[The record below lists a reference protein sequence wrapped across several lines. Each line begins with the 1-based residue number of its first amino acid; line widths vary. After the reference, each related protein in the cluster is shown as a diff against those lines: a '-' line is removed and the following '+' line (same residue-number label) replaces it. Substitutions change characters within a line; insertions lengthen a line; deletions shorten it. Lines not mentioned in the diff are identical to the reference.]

1 VLRQGQS
8 VLMSRHEQPAEKSVW
23 EPPTILKVSGGSGR
37 SGLTQLFGTGVD
49 VIDPVDEIIDE
60 LSQLHACEGG
70 TGPTRDELVAEDD
83 AFGHWVYL
91 PWKNA
96 VVRYPDPDD
105 HYALRTFRNRHVITA
120 DEHQLL
126 RHQTVAFFGLSV
138 GRRVLSQ
145 VAQLGIGNRYIFG
158 DPDRISVTNLN
169 RLNSSMSEVGLSKT
183 LSAAREISDIDPYIA
198 QVHLDRGYTTPE
210 AEQAMDRWRPLVI
223 VEEVDDLR
231 TKAAVRQYAREK
243 RIPVVMATDVG
254 DISALHV
261 ERFDTEDIAP
271 FGGRVSDDVFARLLA
286 DELTPQELVSV
297 LLDVSGR
304 DAALGSPRL
313 IKSFMDIGRGLA
325 GLAQLGTTVGMG
337 ASLAAL
343 AIREIALG
351 RPLPSGSYLADPRQL
366 LSLGESISS
375 EEHAAIM
382 SAFEGAFGVPARDG
396 ATAG

>member
-1 VLRQGQS
+1 MRGEPLVSRNGQS
-8 VLMSRHEQPAEKSVW
+8 PDQAVW

-49 VIDPVDEIIDE
+49 VIDPVNEIIEE
-60 LSQLHACEGG
+60 LCQLRACEGA
-70 TGPTRDELVAEDD
+70 TGQTRDTMHAEDD

-105 HYALRTFRNRHVITA
+105 HYELRTFRNRHVITA

-145 VAQLGIGNRYIFG
+145 VAQLGIGNRYLFG

-183 LSAAREISDIDPYIA
+183 VSAAREISDIDPYIA
-198 QVHLDRGYTTPE
+198 QVHLEDGYTTPE
-210 AEQAMDRWRPLVI
+210 AEQAMDQWRPLVI

-231 TKAAVRQYAREK
+231 AKAAVREYAMAK

-254 DISALHV
+254 DISVVHV
-261 ERFDTEDIAP
+261 ERYDTEDVSP
-271 FGGRVSDDVFARLLA
+271 FSGRVSDDTFARLR
-286 DELTPQELVSV
+286 DHELTPQELVSV

-337 ASLAAL
+337 ASMAAL

-351 RPLPSGSYLADPRQL
+351 RPLPSGSYVADPREL
-366 LSLGESISS
+366 LSLSDSVSDDER
-375 EEHAAIM
+375 AAIM
-382 SAFEGAFGVPARDG
+382 SAFEGAFGVSARDG
-396 ATAG
+396 AAAN

>member
-1 VLRQGQS
+1 VRGEPLVSRNGQS
-8 VLMSRHEQPAEKSVW
+8 PDQAVW

-49 VIDPVDEIIDE
+49 VIDPVNEIIEE
-60 LSQLHACEGG
+60 LCQLRACEGA
-70 TGPTRDELVAEDD
+70 TGQTRDIMHAEDD

-105 HYALRTFRNRHVITA
+105 HYELRTFRNRHVITA

-145 VAQLGIGNRYIFG
+145 VAQLGIGNRYLFG

-183 LSAAREISDIDPYIA
+183 VSAAREISDIDPYIA
-198 QVHLDRGYTTPE
+198 QVHLEDGYTTPE
-210 AEQAMDRWRPLVI
+210 AEQAMDQWRPLVI

-231 TKAAVRQYAREK
+231 AKAAVREYAMAK

-254 DISALHV
+254 DISVVHV
-261 ERFDTEDIAP
+261 ERYDTEDVSP
-271 FGGRVSDDVFARLLA
+271 FSGRVSDDTFARLRD

-337 ASLAAL
+337 ASMAAL

-351 RPLPSGSYLADPRQL
+351 RPLPSGSYVADPREL
-366 LSLGESISS
+366 LSLSDSVSDDER
-375 EEHAAIM
+375 AAIM
-382 SAFEGAFGVPARDG
+382 SAFEGAFGVSARDG
-396 ATAG
+396 AAAN

>member
-1 VLRQGQS
+1 
-8 VLMSRHEQPAEKSVW
+8 MPRHGHAPDESIW

-49 VIDPVDEIIDE
+49 VIDPVDEIIEE
-60 LSQLHACEGG
+60 LAQLRACEGASG
-70 TGPTRDELVAEDD
+70 QTRDDMIAQDD

-120 DEHQLL
+120 GEHQLL

-145 VAQLGIGNRYIFG
+145 VAQLGIGNRYLFG

-183 LSAAREISDIDPYIA
+183 ISAAREISDIDPYIA
-198 QVHLDRGYTTPE
+198 QVHLEYGYTTPE
-210 AEQAMDRWRPLVI
+210 AEQAMDQWRPLVI
-223 VEEVDDLR
+223 VEEVDDLQ
-231 TKAAVRQYAREK
+231 TKAAVREYAREK

-254 DISALHV
+254 DISVVHV
-261 ERFDTEDIAP
+261 ERFDTEDVAP
-271 FGGRVSDDVFARLLA
+271 FSGRVSAEAFARLR
-286 DELTPQELVSV
+286 DNQLTPQELVSV

-351 RPLPSGSYLADPRQL
+351 RPLPSGSYVADPREL
-366 LSLGESISS
+366 LSLADSVTDDER
-375 EEHAAIM
+375 AAIM
-382 SAFEGAFGVPARDG
+382 SAFEGAFAVPTRDG

>member
-1 VLRQGQS
+1 MPRHGQS
-8 VLMSRHEQPAEKSVW
+8 ADESGW

-37 SGLTQLFGTGVD
+37 SGLTQLFGSGVD
-49 VIDPVDEIIDE
+49 VIDPVNEIIEE
-60 LSQLHACEGG
+60 LSQLRVCEGAG
-70 TGPTRDELVAEDD
+70 GQTSDDMIAEDD

-105 HYALRTFRNRHVITA
+105 HYELRTFRNRHVITA

-145 VAQLGIGNRYIFG
+145 VAQLGIGNRYLFG

-183 LSAAREISDIDPYIA
+183 VSAAREISDIDPYIA
-198 QVHLDRGYTTPE
+198 QVHLEHGYTTPE
-210 AEQAMDRWRPLVI
+210 AEQAMDQWRPLVI

-254 DISALHV
+254 DISVVHV
-261 ERFDTEDIAP
+261 ERYDTEDVSP
-271 FGGRVSDDVFARLLA
+271 FSGRVSDDAFARLLA
-286 DELTPQELVSV
+286 GELTQQELVSV

-304 DAALGSPRL
+304 DAALASPRL

-351 RPLPSGSYLADPRQL
+351 RPLPSGSYVADPREL
-366 LSLGESISS
+366 LSLADSVTDDER
-375 EEHAAIM
+375 AAIM
-382 SAFEGAFGVPARDG
+382 STFEGAFGVSARNG
-396 ATAG
+396 AATS

>member
-1 VLRQGQS
+1 
-8 VLMSRHEQPAEKSVW
+8 MPRHGHAPDESVW

-49 VIDPVDEIIDE
+49 VIDPVDEIIEE
-60 LSQLHACEGG
+60 LAQLRACEGASG
-70 TGPTRDELVAEDD
+70 QTRDDMIAQDD

-105 HYALRTFRNRHVITA
+105 HYELRTFRNRHVITA

-145 VAQLGIGNRYIFG
+145 VAQLGIGNRYLFG

-183 LSAAREISDIDPYIA
+183 ISAAREISDIDPYIA
-198 QVHLDRGYTTPE
+198 QVHLEHGYTTPE
-210 AEQAMDRWRPLVI
+210 AEQAMDQWRPLVI
-223 VEEVDDLR
+223 VEEVDDLQ
-231 TKAAVRQYAREK
+231 TKAAVREYAREK
-243 RIPVVMATDVG
+243 GIPVVMATDVG
-254 DISALHV
+254 DISVVHV
-261 ERFDTEDIAP
+261 ERFDTEDVAP
-271 FGGRVSDDVFARLLA
+271 FSGRVSADAFARLR
-286 DELTPQELVSV
+286 DNQLTPQELVSV

-304 DAALGSPRL
+304 DAALSSPRL

-351 RPLPSGSYLADPRQL
+351 RPLPSGSYVADPREL
-366 LSLGESISS
+366 LSLADSVTDDERV
-375 EEHAAIM
+375 AIM
-382 SAFEGAFGVPARDG
+382 SAFEGAFAVPTRDG
-396 ATAG
+396 AAAG

>member
-1 VLRQGQS
+1 MSRNGQS
-8 VLMSRHEQPAEKSVW
+8 PDQAVW

-49 VIDPVDEIIDE
+49 VIDPVNEIIEE
-60 LSQLHACEGG
+60 LCQLRACEGA
-70 TGPTRDELVAEDD
+70 TGQTRDTMHAEDD

-105 HYALRTFRNRHVITA
+105 HYELRTFRNRHVITA

-145 VAQLGIGNRYIFG
+145 VAQLGIGNRYLFG

-183 LSAAREISDIDPYIA
+183 VSAAREISDIDPYIA
-198 QVHLDRGYTTPE
+198 QVHLEDGYTTPE
-210 AEQAMDRWRPLVI
+210 AEQAMDQWRPLVI

-231 TKAAVRQYAREK
+231 AKAAVREYAMAK

-254 DISALHV
+254 DISVVHV
-261 ERFDTEDIAP
+261 ERYDTEDVSP
-271 FGGRVSDDVFARLLA
+271 FSGRVSDDTFARLR
-286 DELTPQELVSV
+286 DHELTPQELVSV

-337 ASLAAL
+337 ASMAAL

-351 RPLPSGSYLADPRQL
+351 RPLPSGSYVADPREL
-366 LSLGESISS
+366 LSLSDSVSDDER
-375 EEHAAIM
+375 AAIM
-382 SAFEGAFGVPARDG
+382 SAFEGAFGVSARDG
-396 ATAG
+396 AAAN

>member
-1 VLRQGQS
+1 
-8 VLMSRHEQPAEKSVW
+8 MSRHGQSPDQAVW

-37 SGLTQLFGTGVD
+37 SGLIQLFGTGVD
-49 VIDPVDEIIDE
+49 VIDPVNEIIEE
-60 LSQLHACEGG
+60 LCQLRACEGA
-70 TGPTRDELVAEDD
+70 TGQTRDTMHAEDD

-105 HYALRTFRNRHVITA
+105 HYELRTFRNRHVITA

-145 VAQLGIGNRYIFG
+145 VAQLGIGNRYLFG

-183 LSAAREISDIDPYIA
+183 ISAAREISDIDPYIA
-198 QVHLDRGYTTPE
+198 QVHLEDGYTTPE
-210 AEQAMDRWRPLVI
+210 AEQVMDQWRPLVI

-231 TKAAVRQYAREK
+231 AKAAVREYAMTK

-254 DISALHV
+254 DISVVHV
-261 ERFDTEDIAP
+261 ERYDTEDVSP
-271 FGGRVSDDVFARLLA
+271 FSGRISDDTFARLRD

-337 ASLAAL
+337 ASMAAL

-351 RPLPSGSYLADPRQL
+351 RPLPSGSYVADPREL
-366 LSLGESISS
+366 LSLSDSVSDDERAG
-375 EEHAAIM
+375 IM
-382 SAFEGAFGVPARDG
+382 SAFEGAFGVSARNG
-396 ATAG
+396 ASAS

>member
-1 VLRQGQS
+1 VSRHGQS
-8 VLMSRHEQPAEKSVW
+8 PDQAVW

-37 SGLTQLFGTGVD
+37 SGLIQLFGTGVD
-49 VIDPVDEIIDE
+49 VIDPVNEIIEE
-60 LSQLHACEGG
+60 LCQLRACEGA
-70 TGPTRDELVAEDD
+70 TGQTRDTMHAEDD

-105 HYALRTFRNRHVITA
+105 HYELRTFRNRHVITA

-145 VAQLGIGNRYIFG
+145 VAQLGIGNRYLFG

-183 LSAAREISDIDPYIA
+183 ISAAREISDIDPYIA
-198 QVHLDRGYTTPE
+198 QVHLEDGYTTPE
-210 AEQAMDRWRPLVI
+210 AEQVMDQWRPLVI
-223 VEEVDDLR
+223 VEEVDDLHA
-231 TKAAVRQYAREK
+231 KAAVREYAMAK

-254 DISALHV
+254 DISVLHV
-261 ERFDTEDIAP
+261 ERYDTEDVSP
-271 FGGRVSDDVFARLLA
+271 FSGRVSDDTFARLR
-286 DELTPQELVSV
+286 DNELTPQELVSV

-337 ASLAAL
+337 ASMAAL

-351 RPLPSGSYLADPRQL
+351 RPLPSGSYVADPREL
-366 LSLGESISS
+366 LSLSDSVSDDERAG
-375 EEHAAIM
+375 IM
-382 SAFEGAFGVPARDG
+382 SAFEGAFGVSARNG
-396 ATAG
+396 ASAS